1 LSPGDQ
7 PGVDESAAGFFH
19 APLKQVAVLAFKNR
33 RLMDLQVG
41 IGKLRAYCWKSLQI
55 SMGLFA
61 GILHFLFY
69 LMRTHVGVI
78 LLTVN

>member
-1 LSPGDQ
+1 
-7 PGVDESAAGFFH
+7 
-19 APLKQVAVLAFKNR
+19 
-33 RLMDLQVG
+33 MDLQVG